1 MGWLRPQDRRMIV
14 DRLTRELTDPVRV
27 VLFTT
32 SPGGLEVP
40 GRPCPT
46 CGPTQELLTELA
58 SLDPRIQLE
67 VHGVL
72 SEPEHA
78 RALRVERLPAILL
91 ERDGEAR
98 LRFYGIPA
106 GFELVTLLDG
116 LIMVS
121 RRDSGLEPAVR
132 AQLKELSVP
141 VHIQVFVTPT
151 CPYCPRAARLAY
163 AAAIESPW
171 VQADVVE
178 VSEFPDLIER
188 YQVMGVPKVVIND
201 LVAFEGAV
209 PADVFVRQIRAAV
222 QAPLSQG
229 SSGGAP

>member
-1 MGWLRPQDRRMIV
+1 MAWLKPEDRRVIA
-14 DRLTRELTDPVRV
+14 DRLARELAGPVRV

-58 SLDPRIQLE
+58 SLDPRIRLE
-67 VHGVL
+67 VHGIL
-72 SEPEHA
+72 SEPERA
-78 RALRVERLPAILL
+78 RVLRVERLPAILL

-116 LIMVS
+116 LTMVS
-121 RRDSGLEPAVR
+121 RGDSGLGPAVR
-132 AQLKELSVP
+132 AQLNELSVP
-141 VHIQVFVTPT
+141 VHVQVFVTPS
-151 CPYCPRAARLAY
+151 CPYCPQAARLAY

-188 YQVMGVPKVVIND
+188 YRVRGVPKVVIND
-201 LVAFEGAV
+201 VVAFEGAV
-209 PADVFVRQIRAAV
+209 PADVFVRQLRAAA
-222 QAPLSQG
+222 QTPLPPDL
-229 SSGGAP
+229 SGGAP